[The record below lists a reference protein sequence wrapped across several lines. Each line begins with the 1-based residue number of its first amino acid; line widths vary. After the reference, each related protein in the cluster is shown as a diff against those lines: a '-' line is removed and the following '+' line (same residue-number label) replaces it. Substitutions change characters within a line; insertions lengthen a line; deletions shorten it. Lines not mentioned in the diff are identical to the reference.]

1 MGVTG
6 IDTKAELNNMANK
19 IFNDINLI
27 YDSSNKLSPLKNMFQ
42 LLDEL
47 NFILKQAIPQ
57 NLAKICH
64 VGAVDKNK
72 NLVVLY
78 VDEQEA
84 IHILKNMCDHILQ
97 SLVAKGFSFDGVLIK
112 TRPHSEVADQLVIK
126 YKKLSP
132 SFKDKLRKLATA
144 IEKPE
149 IVVETEVIDAYGSYR
164 ANDDEINLS

>member
-1 MGVTG
+1 
-6 IDTKAELNNMANK
+6 MANK
-19 IFNDINLI
+19 SFNEISLI
-27 YDSSNKLSPLKNMFQ
+27 YNASNKLSSLKNIFQ

-47 NFILKQAIPQ
+47 NFILKQTIPQ
-57 NLAKICH
+57 NLASICH
-64 VGAVDKNK
+64 IGAVDKNK

-97 SLVAKGFSFDGVLIK
+97 SFVAKGFSFDGVLIK
-112 TRPHSEVADQLVIK
+112 TRPHPEVPDKSVIK

-132 SFKDKLRKLATA
+132 SFKDKLQKIATA
-144 IEKPE
+144 IEKPD
-149 IVVETEVIDAYGSYR
+149 IVIEKEVIDTHGSSH